1 MSHPPPASSPE
12 WPSSGRAWRMV
23 AVLMGGYTCA
33 FIDRQILSLLVEP
46 IRRDLRISDTQF
58 SLLGGLAFMIFYIG
72 LVMPLAWVAD
82 RANRRILVSVG
93 VAVWSLMTAAC
104 GLANGFWA
112 LFAARMGVGGGE
124 AALSPAAYSMISD
137 SFPPERRA
145 RAMSIYSAGA
155 LAGSG
160 LALIIGGAVI
170 QWAINAGP
178 VSLPIVGAVRTWQLA
193 FFIVSVPGLVVLCLL
208 QFIREPGRRETAGA
222 GPEVRIPVRELL
234 RDRSAVFFLVTFGFA
249 LLGIAIA
256 SYMAWAPT
264 VLHRT
269 YGWTAPQ
276 AGLAFGAMMLFGST
290 SGAVVGGMVVDRLR
304 ARGIQDAALRTTIA
318 YSLFALP
325 FAVAMP
331 FAPNGAWAAGLLA
344 ATNFAFGLTN
354 GMAPATF
361 QAMAPNQ
368 LRARIFALY
377 FVFANPI
384 AFVVGPTGVAMIS
397 DHLLHDQDKIG
408 AALALL
414 TAVVIPAGVI
424 LFALA
429 LSPFRRCL
437 NAAGNRERAPGSDL
451 SPLAA
456 GGLEQPRP
464 AVF

>member
-1 MSHPPPASSPE
+1 MNRKPAVEPPE
-12 WPSSGRAWRMV
+12 WPRPSRAWLMV

-82 RANRRILVSVG
+82 RANRRVLVSIG
-93 VAVWSLMTAAC
+93 VAVWSLMTASC
-104 GLANGFWA
+104 GLASGFWA
-112 LFAARMGVGGGE
+112 LFATRMGVGAGE

-170 QWAINAGP
+170 QWAINTGP
-178 VSLPIVGAVRTWQLA
+178 VSLPVIGAVRTWQLA
-193 FFIVSVPGLVVLCLL
+193 FFMVSAPGLIVVCLL
-208 QFIREPGRRETAGA
+208 QLIREPARREAAGGSA
-222 GPEVRIPVRELL
+222 KVRITVRELL
-234 RDRSAVFFLVTFGFA
+234 RGRAAAFFLITFAFA
-249 LLGIAIA
+249 LLGIAFA
-256 SYMAWAPT
+256 SYLAWAPT

-269 YGWTAPQ
+269 FGWTAPQ
-276 AGLAFGAMMLFGST
+276 AGLAFGTMMLFGST
-290 SGAVVGGMVVDRLR
+290 SGAVVGGVVVDHLR
-304 ARGIQDAALRTTIA
+304 ARGIHDAAPRSAIA
-318 YSLFALP
+318 YCLIALP

-331 FAPNGAWAAGLLA
+331 FAANGAWAAALLA
-344 ATNFAFGLTN
+344 ASVFAFGLTN
-354 GMAPATF
+354 GLAPATF

-368 LRARIFALY
+368 LRARLFALY

-397 DHLLHDQDKIG
+397 DRLLHDPAKIG

-414 TAVVIPAGVI
+414 TALVIPASA
-424 LFALA
+424 LLFAFALA
-429 LSPFRRCL
+429 PFRRCL
-437 NAAGNRERAPGSDL
+437 DVAIRLEQASGPDIAA
-451 SPLAA
+451 LAA
-456 GGLEQPRP
+456 GRPRQPNP
-464 AVF
+464 AAL

>member
-1 MSHPPPASSPE
+1 MNRTAPVEGPP
-12 WPSSGRAWRMV
+12 WPNATRAWLMV

-46 IRRDLRISDTQF
+46 IRRDLHISDTQF

-82 RANRRILVSVG
+82 RSNRRALVSIAVG
-93 VAVWSLMTAAC
+93 VWSLMTAAC

-112 LFAARMGVGGGE
+112 LFAARMGVGAGE
-124 AALSPAAYSMISD
+124 AALTPAAYSMISD
-137 SFPPERRA
+137 CFPPERRA
-145 RAMSIYSAGA
+145 RAMAIYSSGA
-155 LAGSG
+155 LAGAG

-178 VSLPIVGAVRTWQLA
+178 VSLPLVGAVRTWQLA
-193 FFIVSVPGLVVLCLL
+193 FFLVSVPGLVVLCLL
-208 QFIREPGRRETAGA
+208 QFIREPARREAAGGSA
-222 GPEVRIPVRELL
+222 QARISVRELL
-234 RDRSAVFFLVTFGFA
+234 RDRSAAFFLITFGFA

-256 SYMAWAPT
+256 SYLAWAPT

-269 YGWTAPQ
+269 FGWTAPQ

-290 SGAVVGGMVVDRLR
+290 TGAVVGGVVVDRLR
-304 ARGIQDAALRTTIA
+304 ARGMRDAALRTAIA
-318 YSLFALP
+318 YSLVALP

-331 FAPNGAWAAGLLA
+331 FAPNGAWAAALLA
-344 ATNFAFGLTN
+344 ASIFAFGLTN
-354 GMAPATF
+354 GLAPATF

-368 LRARIFALY
+368 LRARLFALY
-377 FVFANPI
+377 FAIGNPI

-397 DHLLHDQDKIG
+397 DRLLHDQQRIG

-414 TAVVIPAGVI
+414 TAIVIPAGVI

-429 LSPFRRCL
+429 LAPFRRCL
-437 NAAGNRERAPGSDL
+437 DVANLLERAAGP
-451 SPLAA
+451 AA
-456 GGLEQPRP
+456 VPAVRRFEQPTP
-464 AVF
+464 AGL